1 MKGEN
6 MSNYRQE
13 TLCIHSGYEPE
24 AGDPQVMPLAQST
37 TYRYYSSEHV
47 AKLFDL
53 EAEGHMYTRIS
64 NPTVANLEK
73 KLTALEEGIGAL
85 CLSSGQAATT
95 ISLLNVASCG
105 DHIVVAKNLYGG
117 SVNLLNF
124 TFQKFGIEVTPID
137 TETDIEEIKKSFR
150 DNTKAI
156 FVESLS
162 NPMAKVLDFEKFA
175 ELSEMFGVPLIVD
188 NTLATPYLCQPLKH
202 GAHIVT
208 HSTTKYLDGHATSV
222 GGAII
227 DGGTFNWNNGKFPDL
242 VDPDP
247 SYHGLS
253 YLQTFGSAAYI
264 VKARTHLLRD
274 LGMTMSPYN
283 AYQTHQ
289 AIDTLHIRM
298 DRHCENALKV
308 AEFLDGHPAVEWV
321 SYPYLKT
328 SDDYEKAQKYMPKG
342 SGGVICF
349 VLSEGKDKAKNFI
362 DSLKLISLVVHVGDL
377 RTCVLHPA
385 SMTHRQLTD
394 EQLKNAGV
402 EPGLVR
408 LSVGLENV
416 DDIIEDLKQ
425 ALEG

>member
-1 MKGEN
+1 

-13 TLCIHSGYEPE
+13 TICIHSGYKPE

-37 TYRYYSSEHV
+37 TYRYYSSDHV
-47 AKLFDL
+47 ARLFDL

-64 NPTVANLEK
+64 NPTVENLEK

-85 CLSSGQAATT
+85 CLSSGQAANT
-95 ISLLNVASCG
+95 IALLNIASCG

-137 TETDIEEIKKSFR
+137 TEADVEELKKSFR
-150 DNTKAI
+150 ENTKAI

-175 ELSEMFGVPLIVD
+175 ELSEIFGVPLIVD
-188 NTLATPYLCQPLKH
+188 NSLATPYLCQPLKH

-208 HSTTKYLDGHATSV
+208 HSTSKYLDGHATSI

-227 DGGTFNWNNGKFPDL
+227 DGGTYNWYNGKFPDL
-242 VDPDP
+242 VDPDS
-247 SYHGLS
+247 SYRGLS
-253 YLQTFGSAAYI
+253 YLETFGNAAYI

-274 LGMTMSPYN
+274 LGAAMSPYN

-289 AIDTLHIRM
+289 AMDTLHVRM

-308 AEFLDGHPAVEWV
+308 AVFLEEHPAVAWV

-328 SDDYEKAQKYMPKG
+328 SDDYEKAQKYLPRG

-349 VLSEGKDKAKNFI
+349 VLSEGKNKVLSFI
-362 DSLKLISLVVHVGDL
+362 DSLKLISLVVHVADL
-377 RTCVLHPA
+377 RTSVLHPA
-385 SMTHRQLTD
+385 STTHRQLTD

-402 EPGLVR
+402 EPGLIR
-408 LSVGLENV
+408 LSIGLENA
-416 DDIIEDLKQ
+416 DDIIEDLRQ